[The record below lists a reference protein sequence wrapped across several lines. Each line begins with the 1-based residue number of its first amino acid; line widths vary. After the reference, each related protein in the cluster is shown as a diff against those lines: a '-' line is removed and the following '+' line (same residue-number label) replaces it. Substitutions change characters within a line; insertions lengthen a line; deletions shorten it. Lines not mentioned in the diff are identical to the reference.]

1 MNKGVHYT
9 HDKDGKMLS
18 GIKIYK
24 VKDFIRKTETGTIDL
39 ERSIKIVRE
48 LAMTAGT
55 HTDHNILIDLRETTV
70 SEARIED
77 IMKIALEFGT
87 YISSFKNKIANIIPD
102 DPKRMIIANRFK
114 ACMDIQGFEYEI
126 FTDYESAIEWLSKTE
141 EVGDAPK
148 NIR

>member
-1 MNKGVHYT
+1 
-9 HDKDGKMLS
+9 MLS

-24 VKDFIRKTETGTIDL
+24 VKDFIRKTESGNIDF
-39 ERSIKIVRE
+39 ERSKKIVRE
-48 LAMTAGT
+48 LANTANS

-70 SEARIED
+70 SATSIED

-102 DPKRMIIANRFK
+102 DQKRLIIANRFK

-126 FTDYESAIEWLSKTE
+126 FTDYESAIEWLSKTR
-141 EVGDAPK
+141 EVGDT
-148 NIR
+148 